1 MTTADITQLPDGS
14 CFWQLPHE
22 TDLLAIRETATS
34 QFPYLLQTARAPL
47 TQPGYDL
54 LLGLP
59 GQTLIKQF
67 DGSLWLDR
75 ECLSGPRGFL
85 QQLDSL
91 FAQEAVSPQ
100 AAFET
105 LPFIGGWFVFLGY
118 EIAAE
123 VEPVLTLP
131 ATPWQEPIAIATRC
145 HGAVIRRHHD
155 GQVMAFAEAGY
166 QQAMRE
172 ALDQAA
178 SQPLPPARAV
188 RIAELK
194 EDPPEQYRQ
203 AVKRIRDY
211 IRDGDVFQ
219 VNISRRWQM
228 DLADQS
234 SATDVYR
241 SLCRSNPAPFA
252 AYCQLGPH
260 HQVLSSSPERL
271 LQRHGDRVETRPIAG
286 TRPRGSNQDLDQKLS
301 RELMINPKERA
312 EHVMLIDLER
322 NDLGRICEP
331 GSVEVNE
338 FMCIE
343 SYAHVHHI
351 VSNVRGRLRADVTPG
366 QALAAVFPGGTITG
380 CPKVRCMEIIGELE
394 QQGRGVYTGSLG
406 YLGRDGRIDSN
417 ILIRS
422 MVAHD
427 GQLAFRT
434 GGGIVYDSR
443 PDPELAETRAKARGL
458 LRALGLAD

>member
-1 MTTADITQLPDGS
+1 MTTPDITHLPDGS
-14 CFWQLPHE
+14 SFWQLPSD
-22 TDLLAIRETATS
+22 TDLLTIRETATS

-47 TQPGYDL
+47 SQPGHDL

-59 GQTLIKQF
+59 GQTLRKHY
-67 DGSLWLDR
+67 DGSLWLDK
-75 ECLSGPRGFL
+75 EQQSGPKGFL

-91 FAQEAVSPQ
+91 FAQEAIAPLTEFD
-100 AAFET
+100 A

-118 EIAAE
+118 EMAAE

-131 ATPWQEPIAIATRC
+131 STPWQEPIAMATRC
-145 HGAVIRRHHD
+145 HGAVIRRHSD
-155 GQVMAFAEAGY
+155 GQVLAFAEPGY
-166 QQAMRE
+166 GQAMRE
-172 ALDQAA
+172 ALDEAA
-178 SQPLPPARAV
+178 SQPLSPERAV
-188 RIAELK
+188 KIANLK

-203 AVKRIRDY
+203 AVRRIRDY

-219 VNISRRWQM
+219 VNISRRWQL
-228 DLADQS
+228 DLADQCS
-234 SATDVYR
+234 TTDVYR
-241 SLCRSNPAPFA
+241 ALCRSNPAPFA

-260 HQVLSSSPERL
+260 HRVLSSSPERL
-271 LQRHGDRVETRPIAG
+271 LQRHGNRVETRPIAG
-286 TRPRGSNQDLDQKLS
+286 TRPRGGNQDLDQKLS
-301 RELMINPKERA
+301 RELMINHKERA

-331 GSVEVNE
+331 GSVKVDE

-351 VSNVRGRLRADVTPG
+351 VSNVCGRLRTGVTPG

-406 YLGRDGRIDSN
+406 YLGRDGRMDSN

-422 MVAHD
+422 MVEHQ

-434 GGGIVYDSR
+434 GGGIVHDSR